1 MQRWKWVLMAAAG
14 VALLVPAQASELRVQ
29 LKGTQPITRQTVQ
42 FRCDGKATALGLPG
56 GTFSVEYINGA
67 GNSLAVLPI
76 AGNSLIFAGVVS
88 GSGSRYAAERYT
100 WSDGGVTR
108 GAFLTTDFN
117 DPNAMT
123 QCRQVK

>member
-1 MQRWKWVLMAAAG
+1 MQAGARFGIGAVCLALQLSAA
-14 VALLVPAQASELRVQ
+14 ASELRLQ
-29 LKGTQPITRQTVQ
+29 LKGTDAMKRQTAQ
-42 FRCDGKATALGLPG
+42 FTCDGKAAGLGLPT
-56 GTFSVEYINGA
+56 GTFTVEYINGV

-76 AGNSLIFAGVVS
+76 AGKSLIFASVMS
-88 GSGSRYAAERYT
+88 GSGARYAADRYT